1 MMMTNHFLAETIKQ
15 GLMPDLHLLEIQE
28 ELGVHFLPMSL
39 DAAALMEHIAVEINP
54 FTADTLDASL
64 KRSKSWP
71 KNKRFTESWYVEN
84 AQIDKL
90 VNRCCSFV
98 DGVKVCRFDEAMHDV
113 FEFEMETNREHWVFH
128 FLWIAL
134 WLKSK
139 KRKNEKLWQDSFLIA
154 HTIESGRPLQEIP
167 IMQSICRQSVIN
179 SIETMHERR
188 THLTQG

>member
-1 MMMTNHFLAETIKQ
+1 MNQLAI
-15 GLMPDLHLLEIQE
+15 EIT
-28 ELGVHFLPMSL
+28 
-39 DAAALMEHIAVEINP
+39 P
-54 FTADTLDASL
+54 FTSDTLLLSL
-64 KRSKSWP
+64 KRSQKWP

-98 DGVKVCRFDEAMHDV
+98 DGVKVCRFDEAMDDV
-113 FEFEMETNREHWVFH
+113 FKYEMETRREHWMFH

-139 KRKNEKLWQDSFLIA
+139 KRKNEKSWEDSFLIA
-154 HTIESGRPLQEIP
+154 HVIETGRPLHEIP
-167 IMQSICRQSVIN
+167 IMQAICRQSVIN

-188 THLTQG
+188 THLTQE